1 MKRLIV
7 VRHGI
12 AIPRETPGVPDEDR
26 PLTPKGERRIQQV
39 ARGLKALDLDP
50 ERIVSSPLPRAL
62 RTAELIAEVLDRSQR
77 IETSEMLRPE
87 ATGSSLR
94 TWLETRLDDSLMI
107 VGHNPSLTDFIGL
120 AIGLNDAILPLE
132 LKKGGVAAFE
142 IRAHRYHLEWFATPR
157 LLRIS
162 RG

>member
-1 MKRLIV
+1 MVALPMKRLIV

-94 TWLETRLDDSLMI
+94 TWLETPFEGGRHARRVAKIAALECGGGDK
-107 VGHNPSLTDFIGL
+107 TDT
-120 AIGLNDAILPLE
+120 
-132 LKKGGVAAFE
+132 K
-142 IRAHRYHLEWFATPR
+142 
-157 LLRIS
+157 S
-162 RG
+162 